1 MNTVTIDAVS
11 CQLKFDS
18 IQAWCNENVGPGWPY
33 VEVTTSPSAL
43 EEFQQSSK
51 LWRITRRLGK
61 VNFTFKHDYHATLFA
76 LRWA

>member
-11 CQLKFDS
+11 CRLNFDS
-18 IQAWCNENVGPGWPY
+18 IRVWCNENVGPGRPY
-33 VEVTTSPSAL
+33 IEVPDSVTAL
-43 EEFQQSSK
+43 REFQQSRN
-51 LWRITRRLGK
+51 LWRITSRLGK